1 MSARHAHSPESA
13 QLLRRMDDSK
23 FTLRHL
29 RIYVTALF
37 GHFMDGFVINMSGVL
52 IPGLIVTF
60 HLSSKQAGHFI
71 SSLFAGMLV
80 GAAVAGSASDR
91 LGRRFLLFA
100 SIMVYA
106 VFSFV
111 AIFAWSY
118 DSLLVFR
125 TLQGV
130 GLGAEIAVVLPYIA
144 EFVPSRHR
152 GPLVTLASAAWI
164 CGLPASAA
172 VGRLLIPHSSWRSM
186 FAVGSVSAVAAV
198 VVIAGLPESMRYLL
212 RAGRTGEARALVD
225 RIASVEPATAAPAS
239 AAPAPVLAE
248 PSRTAGSVRFLL
260 GRSYL
265 RYTLSIWLMELCA
278 GAFLY
283 GMSSWLPSVLERQG
297 VGLLRSFSYTAIITF
312 AAVVGAILAG
322 QLVNR
327 IGRRFVMTSS
337 FLLAGV
343 LCLVWGTTSA
353 TAAVVVLGSITQL
366 FGAGLAGATLFAYA
380 SELYPTETRATGLG
394 WAAAWQ
400 KAGGLVMPTTVGYVL
415 AMHTSSYV
423 FFVLFGAISLVA
435 GVSALVATFETRD
448 KTVEQITRELAGRAD
463 RGPAMAPAVG
473 AAGEPGDL

>member
-1 MSARHAHSPESA
+1 
-13 QLLRRMDDSK
+13 MDDSR
-23 FTLRHL
+23 FTSRHL

-37 GHFMDGFVINMSGVL
+37 GHFMDGFVINMTGVL

-60 HLSSKQAGHFI
+60 HLTSKQAGHFS

-91 LGRRFLLFA
+91 FGRRFPLFV
-100 SIMVYA
+100 SIMTYA
-106 VFSFV
+106 VFSFAAV
-111 AIFAWSY
+111 FAESY

-130 GLGAEIAVVLPYIA
+130 GLGAEIAIVLPYIT

-172 VGRLLIPHSSWRSM
+172 VGRLLMPHSSWRSM
-186 FAVGSVSAVAAV
+186 FAVGSISAVAAV
-198 VVIAGLPESMRYLL
+198 LIVTRLPESVRYLL
-212 RAGRTGEARALVD
+212 RTGRVREARALVD
-225 RIASVEPATAAPAS
+225 TIASPEPAAGMRPAAAV
-239 AAPAPVLAE
+239 APAPAE
-248 PSRTAGSVRFLL
+248 AGRATGSVRFLL

-283 GMSSWLPSVLERQG
+283 GMSSWLPSILERRG

-312 AAVVGAILAG
+312 AAVVGAIVAG

-327 IGRRFVMTSS
+327 VGRRSVMSSS
-337 FLLAGV
+337 FLLGGV
-343 LCLVWGTTSA
+343 VCLIWGTTSA
-353 TAAVVVLGSITQL
+353 TAAVVALGSVAQF
-366 FGAGLAGATLFAYA
+366 FGSGVAGATLFAYA
-380 SELYPTETRATGLG
+380 SELYPTESRATGLG

-400 KAGGLVMPTTVGYVL
+400 KAGGLVMPTAVGYVL
-415 AMHTSSYV
+415 AMHASSYV
-423 FFVLFGAISLVA
+423 FFVLFGAISLLA
-435 GVSALVATFETRD
+435 GVSALAATFETRD
-448 KTVEQITRELAGRAD
+448 KTVEQITRELARRVGRE
-463 RGPAMAPAVG
+463 PATAPAVG
-473 AAGEPGDL
+473 SGAVGETGDL

>member
-1 MSARHAHSPESA
+1 
-13 QLLRRMDDSK
+13 MDDSR
-23 FTLRHL
+23 FTARHL

-37 GHFMDGFVINMSGVL
+37 GHFMDGFVINMTGVL
-52 IPGLIVTF
+52 IPGLIVSF
-60 HLSSKQAGHFI
+60 HLTSKQAGHFS

-80 GAAVAGSASDR
+80 GAAVAGPASDR
-91 LGRRFLLFA
+91 LGRKFLLIT
-100 SIMVYA
+100 SIMVYT

-118 DSLLVFR
+118 DSLLVLR
-125 TLQGV
+125 MLQGL
-130 GLGAEIAVVLPYIA
+130 GLGAEIAIVLPYIA

-164 CGLPASAA
+164 CGLPAAAA
-172 VGRLLIPHSSWRSM
+172 VGRLLMPHSSWRAM
-186 FAVGSVSAVAAV
+186 FAVGSISVVAAV
-198 VVIAGLPESMRYLL
+198 VVSVGLPESMRYLL
-212 RAGRTGEARALVD
+212 RTGRTEQARALVD
-225 RIASVEPATAAPAS
+225 KIASAEPAATARS
-239 AAPAPVLAE
+239 ATEPAPSLAA

-265 RYTLSIWLMELCA
+265 RYTVSIWLMELCA

-283 GMSSWLPSVLERQG
+283 GMSTWLPSILERQG
-297 VGLLRSFSYTAIITF
+297 VSLLRSFSYTAIITF

-343 LCLVWGTTSA
+343 VCLIWGTTSA
-353 TAAVVVLGSITQL
+353 TVAVVILGSMAQF
-366 FGAGLAGATLFAYA
+366 FGSGLAGATLFAYA
-380 SELYPTETRATGLG
+380 SELYPTENRATGLG

-415 AMHTSSYV
+415 AMTTGTYV
-423 FFVLFGAISLVA
+423 FFAMFGVISLLA
-435 GVSALVATFETRD
+435 GVSALASTFETRGQ
-448 KTVEQITRELAGRAD
+448 TVEQITRDLAR
-463 RGPAMAPAVG
+463 RQHRTPAMAPA
-473 AAGEPGDL
+473 AGSPAMGERGDL